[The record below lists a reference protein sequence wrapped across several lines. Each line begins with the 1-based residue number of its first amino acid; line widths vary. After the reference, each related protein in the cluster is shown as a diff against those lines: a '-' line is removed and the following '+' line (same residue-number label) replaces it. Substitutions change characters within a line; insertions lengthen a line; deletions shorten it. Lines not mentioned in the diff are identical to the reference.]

1 MQNLVDPHRIYP
13 DQNGAWTYLVQSW
26 WIPKSGNQGGVRG
39 VSPRWGGLG
48 GSPPH
53 LFVTALTDAIEF
65 SPNKM
70 VQPDQNGRQ
79 NVFVRYGENKV
90 PAFLPSSG
98 WLYPYK
104 KNAIDF
110 LPTILVEPDQNVW
123 GFFFWLGLG
132 LGI

>member
-1 MQNLVDPHRIYP
+1 MDLFGAELVDPQIR
-13 DQNGAWTYLVQSW
+13 
-26 WIPKSGNQGGVRG
+26 KSGGGTG
-39 VSPRWGGLG
+39 GLPPLGGLG

-65 SPNKM
+65 SLNKM